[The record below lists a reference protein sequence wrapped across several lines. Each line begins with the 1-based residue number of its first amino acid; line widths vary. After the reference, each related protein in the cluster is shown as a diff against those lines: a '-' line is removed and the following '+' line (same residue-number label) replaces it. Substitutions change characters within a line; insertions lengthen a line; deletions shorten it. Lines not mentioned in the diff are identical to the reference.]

1 MSGFTRQSPAVVRVE
16 SHLRA
21 MGNLGATDAELED
34 ALGLSRATVCAA
46 RKLLV
51 DEGLVEWSGDKR
63 EIPLGQPPKIWRMK
77 PVEPQAHHEE

>member
-21 MGNLGATDAELED
+21 MGKLGATDAELED

-51 DEGLVEWSGDKR
+51 DEGAAEWSGDKR
-63 EIPLGQPPKIWRMK
+63 DIPMGQPPKVWRL
-77 PVEPQAHHEE
+77 VG

>member
-21 MGNLGATDAELED
+21 LGGKGATDAELED

-46 RKLLV
+46 RKILV
-51 DEGLVEWSGDKR
+51 DEGVAEWSGDKR
-63 EIPLGQPPKIWRMK
+63 DIPMGQPPKVWRL
-77 PVEPQAHHEE
+77 VE